1 MKFADIINEG
11 LAAGKTYVEIN
22 AELKEAGAN
31 FHLDPDGKKSGWT
44 EQEIAEG
51 FIPAEEPAKDV
62 LHLNDCFGRHIANA
76 GKTVRTQT
84 AEGLYDITYNEAGYA
99 MKAVKVK

>member
-1 MKFADIINEG
+1 MKFAEIINEG
-11 LAAGKTYVEIN
+11 LKNGKTYVEIN

-44 EQEIAEG
+44 EEEMTEG
-51 FIPAEEPAKDV
+51 FRAPEEPAQDV

-76 GKTVRTQT
+76 GKVVRTQT